1 MQRHRAELALTLIT
15 VLWAGTFVVIKSAL
29 TEVAPSVF
37 VALRFG
43 LALLVGAMIWRRS
56 LASIDRTTLR
66 RGSILGLL
74 FGAGFLLQTF
84 GLTETSASTSAFITG
99 TMVAFVPLVQRITHG
114 TRLRGTHAASIV
126 MILLGLYLF
135 TSPELLGV
143 RFGDV
148 QTVISAIIWAVY
160 LVYIDTWTSDIRHD
174 THKQNALVV
183 LQFAAAVALALVSM
197 LIFSLTGHGSLQMTL
212 SSSVVLAIVYCAI
225 FASVIPTFVQTRF
238 QQYTHPVRAG
248 IIFAMEPLAA
258 SVIAVAIGAE
268 TLSMRQMLGGGV
280 LIAAIIVPDIIA
292 MRRGD

>member
-29 TEVAPSVF
+29 TEVDPSIF

-43 LALLVGAMIWRRS
+43 LALLIGTFIWRRS
-56 LASIDRTTLR
+56 LSSIDRTTLR

-74 FGAGFLLQTF
+74 FGGGFLLQTF

-135 TSPELLGV
+135 TSPELLGIK
-143 RFGDV
+143 FGDV

-160 LVYIDTWTSDIRHD
+160 LVFIDTWTSDIRDD

-183 LQFAAAVALALVSM
+183 LQFAATVVLSLGSILLFN
-197 LIFSLTGHGSLQMTL
+197 LIGHGSMQVAL
-212 SSSVVLAIVYCAI
+212 SSSVVLAIVYCGV

-280 LIAAIIVPDIIA
+280 LIAAIVVPDIIA

>member
-1 MQRHRAELALTLIT
+1 MQRHRAELALTAIT

-29 TEVAPSVF
+29 TEIDPSVF

-43 LALLVGAMIWRRS
+43 LALLVGALIWHGS
-56 LASIDRTTLR
+56 FASIDRTTLR

-114 TRLRGTHAASIV
+114 TRLRGTHAASIM
-126 MILLGLYLF
+126 MILGGLYLF
-135 TSPELLGV
+135 TSPELMGIKL
-143 RFGDV
+143 GDV
-148 QTVISAIIWAVY
+148 QTVVSAIIWAVY
-160 LVYIDTWTSDIRHD
+160 LVYIDTWTSEVRND
-174 THKQNALVV
+174 TNRQNALVV
-183 LQFAAAVALALVSM
+183 LQFAATVILALLSM
-197 LIFSLTGHGSLQMTL
+197 LLFGLTGHGDMPMAL
-212 SSSVVLAIVYCAI
+212 SSSVVLAIVYCGV

-292 MRRGD
+292 MRRGE

>member
-1 MQRHRAELALTLIT
+1 

-29 TEVAPSVF
+29 TEVDPSIF

-43 LALLVGAMIWRRS
+43 LALLIGTFIWRRS
-56 LASIDRTTLR
+56 VSSIDRTTLR

-74 FGAGFLLQTF
+74 FGGGFQLQTF

-135 TSPELLGV
+135 TSPELLGIK
-143 RFGDV
+143 FGDV

-160 LVYIDTWTSDIRHD
+160 LVFIDTWTSDIRDD

-183 LQFAAAVALALVSM
+183 LQFAATVVLSLGSI
-197 LIFSLTGHGSLQMTL
+197 LLFNLTGHGSIQVAL
-212 SSSVVLAIVYCAI
+212 SSSVVLAIVYCGV

-280 LIAAIIVPDIIA
+280 LIAAIVVPDIIA

>member
-29 TEVAPSVF
+29 TEVDPSIF

-43 LALLVGAMIWRRS
+43 LALLIGTFIWRRS
-56 LASIDRTTLR
+56 VSSIDRTTLR

-74 FGAGFLLQTF
+74 FGGGFQLQTF

-135 TSPELLGV
+135 TSPELLGIK
-143 RFGDV
+143 FGDV

-160 LVYIDTWTSDIRHD
+160 LVFIDTWTSDIRDD

-183 LQFAAAVALALVSM
+183 LQFAATVVLSLGSI
-197 LIFSLTGHGSLQMTL
+197 LLFNLTGHGSIQVAL
-212 SSSVVLAIVYCAI
+212 SSSVVLAIVYCGV

-280 LIAAIIVPDIIA
+280 LIAAIVVPDIIA

>member
-29 TEVAPSVF
+29 TEVDPSIF

-43 LALLVGAMIWRRS
+43 LALLIGTFIWRRS
-56 LASIDRTTLR
+56 LSSIDRTTLR

-74 FGAGFLLQTF
+74 FGGGFLLQTF

-135 TSPELLGV
+135 TSPELLGIK
-143 RFGDV
+143 FGDV

-160 LVYIDTWTSDIRHD
+160 LVFIDTWTSDIRDD
-174 THKQNALVV
+174 THKQNTLVV
-183 LQFAAAVALALVSM
+183 LQFAATVVLSLGSI
-197 LIFSLTGHGSLQMTL
+197 LLFNLTGHGSIQVAL
-212 SSSVVLAIVYCAI
+212 SSSVVLAIVYCGV

-280 LIAAIIVPDIIA
+280 LIAAIVVPDIIA

>member
-1 MQRHRAELALTLIT
+1 MQRHHAEIALTAIT

-29 TEVAPSVF
+29 TEIDPSVF

-43 LALLVGAMIWRRS
+43 LALLVGALIWRRS
-56 LASIDRTTLR
+56 VTSIDRTTLR

-74 FGAGFLLQTF
+74 FGGGFLLQTF

-114 TRLRGTHAASIV
+114 TRLKGTHAASIL
-126 MILLGLYLF
+126 MILGGLYLF
-135 TSPELLGV
+135 TSPELQGIKL
-143 RFGDV
+143 GDV
-148 QTVISAIIWAVY
+148 QTLVSAMIWAVY
-160 LVYIDTWTSDIRHD
+160 VVCIDTWTTEVRDD

-183 LQFAAAVALALVSM
+183 LQFAGTVVLALASM
-197 LIFSLTGHGSLQMTL
+197 ALFTFTGHGSMRLVASNT
-212 SSSVVLAIVYCAI
+212 VLMAILYCAI

-280 LIAAIIVPDIIA
+280 LIAAIVVPDIIA
-292 MRRGD
+292 MRRGE